1 MSSNPILIN
10 EKYIQGSI
18 LHVPWMLEIVGQ
30 TKDLGQ
36 THIWNTR
43 NILPV
48 VISKIE
54 LRLRKEIT
62 LSKNTKFFK
71 PRNTFL
77 AVTPH
82 SQPPPIFLEIRKE
95 ALVARNF
102 KVATVFTP
110 VALGHRRAGA
120 APPA

>member
-1 MSSNPILIN
+1 MSGI
-10 EKYIQGSI
+10 
-18 LHVPWMLEIVGQ
+18 HVPWMLAIIGR
-30 TKDLGQ
+30 
-36 THIWNTR
+36 THIWSTR

-48 VISKIE
+48 E
-54 LRLRKEIT
+54 LSLRKKNHI
-62 LSKNTKFFK
+62 KNTKFYK
-71 PRNTFL
+71 PRNSFL

-110 VALGHRRAGA
+110 VALGQRRAGA
-120 APPA
+120 APRA

>member
-1 MSSNPILIN
+1 MSSNLILIN

-62 LSKNTKFFK
+62 FK
-71 PRNTFL
+71 
-77 AVTPH
+77 
-82 SQPPPIFLEIRKE
+82 
-95 ALVARNF
+95 
-102 KVATVFTP
+102 
-110 VALGHRRAGA
+110 
-120 APPA
+120 